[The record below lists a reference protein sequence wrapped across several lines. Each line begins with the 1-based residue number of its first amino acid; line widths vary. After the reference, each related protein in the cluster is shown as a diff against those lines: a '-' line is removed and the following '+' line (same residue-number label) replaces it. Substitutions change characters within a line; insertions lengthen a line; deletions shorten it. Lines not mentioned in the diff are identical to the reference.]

1 MFRREAEWIGAH
13 LAALPVE
20 AISPL
25 VNIGSS
31 TGDFRERIQP
41 WIDEAIFKPLRE
53 RGVEVV
59 HVDLKTDPG
68 VDMIANILEDEG
80 FERLRA
86 LKPQMALLC
95 NVLEHVLDPATFTR
109 RSLDILRPGGRL
121 LVSVPRSYPH
131 HNDPID
137 TMFRPTPE
145 EVLALVPGAKM
156 VHGEIL
162 ATEYHWD
169 EIKRNP
175 KKLMRDKF
183 KWLFTPYLVTFAELE
198 RG

>member
-25 VNIGSS
+25 INIGSS

-41 WIDEAIFKPLRE
+41 WIDEAIFRPLRE
-53 RGVEVV
+53 RGVAVI
-59 HVDLKTDPG
+59 HVDLKDAPG
-68 VDMIANILEDEG
+68 VDMVANIFEDEG
-80 FERLRA
+80 FERMKAVRP
-86 LKPQMALLC
+86 KMALLT
-95 NVLEHVLDPATFTR
+95 NVLEHVLEPGVFTR
-109 RSLDILRPGGRL
+109 RCLELLEPGARL
-121 LVSVPRSYPH
+121 LISVPRSYPH

-145 EVLALVPGAKM
+145 EVAALAPEARM
-156 VHGEIL
+156 IHGEIL
-162 ATEYHWD
+162 ATEYHWH

-175 KKLMRDKF
+175 RKLMRDKF

-198 RG
+198 RA